1 MKDHPA
7 RSQAIRRLQAGILSG
22 LALVFILAFAPSQSA
37 YANKYLI
44 LERSNGK
51 VVYIPL
57 VAVAWTPEGN
67 RYFTVIHD
75 FFNPDLLGHL
85 SRRHVEEIDCKGKRT
100 RTRAHARFTGK
111 RGTGKATL
119 NTDEPGNWRPIRGK
133 EDPMEIART
142 ILCPA

>member
-1 MKDHPA
+1 MKDDSA
-7 RSQAIRRLQAGILSG
+7 RSQAIRRLKAGILSG
-22 LALVFILAFAPSQSA
+22 LALAFILAFAPSQSA
-37 YANKYLI
+37 YAKYLI

-119 NTDEPGNWRPIRGK
+119 NTDEPSNWRPIRGK
-133 EDPMEIART
+133 EDPMESART

>member
-1 MKDHPA
+1 MGGISK
-7 RSQAIRRLQAGILSG
+7 RSMSRGLGVSNFLVKGILIFG
-22 LALVFILAFAPSQSA
+22 LIAPVQA
-37 YANKYLI
+37 KYLI

-57 VAVAWTPEGN
+57 VAVAWTTDGN

-119 NTDEPGNWRPIRGK
+119 NTDEPTNWRPIRGK
-133 EDPMEIART
+133 DDPMEIARNL
-142 ILCPA
+142 LCPA

>member
-1 MKDHPA
+1 MKT
-7 RSQAIRRLQAGILSG
+7 RAISFRRLRMAVIWALFTLG
-22 LALVFILAFAPSQSA
+22 LALAGFLPHDAHAQ
-37 YANKYLI
+37 YLI

-119 NTDEPGNWRPIRGK
+119 NTDEPTNWRPIRGK
-133 EDPMEIART
+133 EDPMEIARNL
-142 ILCPA
+142 LCPA

>member
-37 YANKYLI
+37 YAKYLI

>member
-1 MKDHPA
+1 MKTRA
-7 RSQAIRRLQAGILSG
+7 ISFRSLRMAVVWALFTLG
-22 LALVFILAFAPSQSA
+22 LVFAGFLPHDVHA
-37 YANKYLI
+37 KYLI

-119 NTDEPGNWRPIRGK
+119 NTDEPTNWRPIRGK
-133 EDPMEIART
+133 EDPMEIARNL
-142 ILCPA
+142 LCPA

>member
-1 MKDHPA
+1 MKVHPA

-37 YANKYLI
+37 YAKYLI

>member
-1 MKDHPA
+1 MKTHA
-7 RSQAIRRLQAGILSG
+7 TFFAGSSKA
-22 LALVFILAFAPSQSA
+22 LALTAVGLVSSVFLAVLQPAQA
-37 YANKYLI
+37 KYLI

-119 NTDEPGNWRPIRGK
+119 NTDEPTNWRPIRGNG
-133 EDPMEIART
+133 DPMEIARNL
-142 ILCPA
+142 LCPA

>member
-1 MKDHPA
+1 MRCIYK
-7 RSQAIRRLQAGILSG
+7 RSTGRVSG
-22 LALVFILAFAPSQSA
+22 LLIFLVKSILLIGLLAPA
-37 YANKYLI
+37 HAKYLI
-44 LERSNGK
+44 LERSNGR

-57 VAVAWTPEGN
+57 VAVAQNPEGN

-119 NTDEPGNWRPIRGK
+119 NTDEPTNWRPIRGNG
-133 EDPMEIART
+133 DPMEIARNL
-142 ILCPA
+142 LCPA

>member
-1 MKDHPA
+1 MKDHSN
-7 RSQAIRRLQAGILSG
+7 RSTLVRRLVIVVLAGLL
-22 LALVFILAFAPSQSA
+22 LALLLPHSQTA
-37 YANKYLI
+37 HAKYLI
-44 LERSNGK
+44 LERSNGR

-57 VAVAWTPEGN
+57 VAVAQTPEGN

-85 SRRHVEEIDCKGKRT
+85 SRRHVEEIDCQGRRT

-119 NTDEPGNWRPIRGK
+119 NTDEPTNWRPIRAK
-133 EDPMEIART
+133 DDPMEIARGF
-142 ILCPA
+142 LCPA